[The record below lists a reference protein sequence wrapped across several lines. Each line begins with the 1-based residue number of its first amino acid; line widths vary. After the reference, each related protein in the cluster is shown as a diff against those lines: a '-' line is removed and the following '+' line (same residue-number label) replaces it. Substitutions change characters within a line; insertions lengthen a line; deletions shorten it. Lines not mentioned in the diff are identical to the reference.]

1 MLVQNSMFDMSL
13 HVLKPGWLSPSQA
26 GANAPLSC
34 KPLCSCY
41 ALQPAKRFSTII
53 QASLLPQGTLI
64 RGWETSSPCRCLGL
78 LSVSMCSCSPA
89 FILPFL
95 TIYLHPHPQTGAKVF
110 MHNCE
115 TAESR
120 TLRMF
125 GGSSVGGPDTICET
139 HLM

>member
-64 RGWETSSPCRCLGL
+64 RGVGDIFALP
-78 LSVSMCSCSPA
+78 VSWA
-89 FILPFL
+89 F
-95 TIYLHPHPQTGAKVF
+95 VCV
-110 MHNCE
+110 N
-115 TAESR
+115 
-120 TLRMF
+120 
-125 GGSSVGGPDTICET
+125 V
-139 HLM
+139 LM